1 MTETPWPMKAELP
14 PIIKTGAVTAIR
26 YERKWVPPGFSL
38 AEVLAMVRRHPAAF
52 RPAFPERQV
61 NNVYLDTPE
70 LNHYHD
76 HISGASER
84 MKVRLRWYGEFSTSG
99 SEVVLELKRKRG
111 WASWKESF
119 PLPGIRLADALNRAH
134 LPGGW
139 NVSCLPDSLRL
150 RLRSLR
156 PAVANHYRR
165 HYFQTPAG
173 GIRLTVDSHL
183 GFFGFEAPNHGLR
196 RLNHTG
202 LALVV
207 ELKYLADQADQAA
220 EIVNRFPFRLCR
232 CSKYVLGIQQLDGR

>member
-1 MTETPWPMKAELP
+1 MMSELP
-14 PIIKTGAVTAIR
+14 PIIPTGAPTAVR
-26 YERKWVPPGFSL
+26 YERKWVPEGFSL

-70 LNHYHD
+70 LDHYFD

-84 MKVRLRWYGEFSTSG
+84 LKVRLRWYGEFTSAAPAAT
-99 SEVVLELKRKRG
+99 LELKRKRG
-111 WASWKESF
+111 SASWKESF
-119 PLPGIRLADALNRAH
+119 PLPGIRLEDALSRAR

-139 NVSCLPDSLRL
+139 KVSCVPESLRL
-150 RLRSLR
+150 SLQSLR

-165 HYFQTPAG
+165 HYFQTPQG

-183 GFFGFEAPNHGLR
+183 GFFGFDTPNHGLR
-196 RLNHTG
+196 RLHHQGPAT
-202 LALVV
+202 VV
-207 ELKYLADQADQAA
+207 ELKYHDAQTDEAV
-220 EIVNRFPFRLCR
+220 EIVNHFPCRLGR

>member
-1 MTETPWPMKAELP
+1 MKAELP

-26 YERKWVPPGFSL
+26 YERKWVPAGFSL

-61 NNVYLDTPE
+61 NNIYLDTPE
-70 LNHYHD
+70 LSHYLD
-76 HISGASER
+76 HIAGASER
-84 MKVRLRWYGEFSTSG
+84 LKVRLRWYGEFSTSAP
-99 SEVVLELKRKRG
+99 EVVLELKRKRG

-119 PLPGIRLADALNRAH
+119 SLPGIRLEDALSRAR

-139 NVSCLPDSLRL
+139 NVSCLPELLRL
-150 RLRSLR
+150 RLRSLW
-156 PAVANHYRR
+156 PAVANQYRR

-183 GFFGFEAPNHGLR
+183 GFFGFDTPNHGLR
-196 RLNHTG
+196 RLNHQG
-202 LALVV
+202 PAMVV
-207 ELKYLADQADQAA
+207 ELKYHDAQADEAV